1 MESNRPQG
9 MWGRYALFL
18 AISFAILALNIWINP
33 PKPPQPKP
41 KAEEIAQRQDDA
53 PPKEPEQIEGDAK
66 AESAPAPKA
75 VEKEKT
81 ADEEKPDGNDAA
93 AEPAQREPEPEQQ
106 WLTIG
111 SVDPASPYRMLATL
125 TNRGAAVARIELSS
139 SRYRDLEWRSGYMG
153 HLIMDAKK
161 RGAGALVQVVGRGTP
176 ADEAGIR
183 PGDLIQS
190 IGISPVTGL
199 LSFDKAMEAT
209 EPGQVVPVKFL
220 RDGKEQ
226 VVSVT
231 LRRRPMEVVRPEG
244 SDPHSFLLTM
254 SRIDERKLDDS
265 QQPDLEEEKEAT
277 EGDRPRPEIADE
289 LKGIHLRDGNWEIAS
304 STQSEVVFR
313 RVLAPWGLEVRKI
326 FRLVEVSAGE
336 SQDPDYK
343 GYHLVFDV
351 EIRNQGGENHT
362 IAYQLDGPNGLPTE
376 GYWYASK
383 IGRGWGAVGMRDV
396 VVSFNGRVPALIGA
410 PEIAQDETGAP
421 WQAEPLTFIGV
432 DAQYFASMM
441 IPQTKDA
448 SEVWFAQSQP
458 LRVGPV
464 DKEWPKL
471 VNTSFRVTS
480 VDYDL
485 KPENSVSHRFVVFA
499 GPKRPPLL
507 AKYGLEN
514 IVIYGW
520 FWWVAEPLLW
530 VLHFFYSIV
539 RNYGIAIILLTVL
552 VRGSMFPLSIKQ
564 AANAQKMQ
572 ELQPEIKRI
581 QEKYKKDLEAR
592 SKAQQELFRKHNYNP
607 MGGCLVMFL
616 QLPIFIGLYRALM
629 VDVEL
634 RQAPLFSESI
644 RWCSNLA
651 APDMFYNWSRFM
663 PDVVVH
669 GSGFLGLGPYFNL
682 LPIVTVLLFLWQQ
695 KTFMPPPADEQAAM
709 QQKIMKFMM
718 LFMGLLFFKVA
729 SGLCLYFIASSLWG
743 VTERRFLPKHAP
755 AETPAAEQKP
765 RESRPAPAGEKFD
778 FKSLFGGGNGDP
790 AAARK
795 KRKDRPRR

>member
-1 MESNRPQG
+1 MESDRPQG

-18 AISFAILALNIWINP
+18 AISFAILALNLYFN
-33 PKPPQPKP
+33 PPQPQRPEP
-41 KAEEIAQRQDDA
+41 KKKEVAQGAEDA
-53 PPKEPEQIEGDAK
+53 PRKEN
-66 AESAPAPKA
+66 
-75 VEKEKT
+75 EKE
-81 ADEEKPDGNDAA
+81 EEAGAEKAA
-93 AEPAQREPEPEQQ
+93 PPAAKDPEEGPAEDEPAVPAKPEAEPEPEER

-111 SVDPASPYRMLATL
+111 SVDPDGPYRMLVTL

-139 SRYRDLEWRSGYMG
+139 RRYRDLEYRNGYMG
-153 HLIMDAKK
+153 HLIMDAGK

-176 ADEAGIR
+176 ADDAGIR
-183 PGDLIQS
+183 PGDLIQA
-190 IGISPVTGL
+190 IDVFPVTGL
-199 LSFDKAMEAT
+199 LSFEKAMENT

-220 RDGKEQ
+220 RSGKQ
-226 VVSVT
+226 MVVSVT

-244 SDPHSFLLTM
+244 GDPHSFLLTM
-254 SRIDERKLDDS
+254 SRIDDKKLEDI
-265 QQPDLEEEKEAT
+265 QRADLEEERKPAK
-277 EGDRPRPEIADE
+277 GDRPRPKIAHE
-289 LKGIHLRDGNWEIAS
+289 LEGIHLRDGNWEVESA
-304 STQSEVVFR
+304 TQSKVVFR
-313 RVLAPWGLEVRKI
+313 RALPQWGLEVRKTY
-326 FRLVEVSAGE
+326 RLVEVPADE
-336 SQDPDYK
+336 ADDPDHK

-351 EIRNQGGENHT
+351 EIKNQGVENRNV
-362 IAYQLDGPNGLPTE
+362 AYQLDGPNGLPTE

-410 PEIAQDETGAP
+410 PDIAAGETDAP

-432 DAQYFASMM
+432 DAQYFASAM
-441 IPQTKDA
+441 IPQTK
-448 SEVWFAQSQP
+448 SPGEVWFAQSQP

-464 DKEWPKL
+464 DEDWLKL
-471 VNTSFRVTS
+471 VNTSCRMTS

-485 KPENSVSHRFVVFA
+485 KPDDPVSHSFVVFA

-507 AKYGLEN
+507 AKYGLGD

-530 VLHFFYSIV
+530 VLHLFYSVV

-564 AANAQKMQ
+564 VANAQKMQ

-651 APDMFYNWSRFM
+651 APDMFYDWSWFM
-663 PDVVVH
+663 PDFVVH

-682 LPIVTVLLFLWQQ
+682 LPIVTVLLFLMQQ
-695 KTFMPPPADEQAAM
+695 KMFMPPPADEQAAM
-709 QQKIMKFMM
+709 QQKIMQFMM
-718 LFMGLLFFKVA
+718 IFMGVLFFKVA

-743 VTERRFLPKHAP
+743 VTERRFLPKAAP
-755 AETPAAEQKP
+755 AQTTTPPEPKRREERP
-765 RESRPAPAGEKFD
+765 RPQADKLD
-778 FKSLFGGGNGDP
+778 LKSFFRGGNGDG
-790 AAARK
+790 AARK